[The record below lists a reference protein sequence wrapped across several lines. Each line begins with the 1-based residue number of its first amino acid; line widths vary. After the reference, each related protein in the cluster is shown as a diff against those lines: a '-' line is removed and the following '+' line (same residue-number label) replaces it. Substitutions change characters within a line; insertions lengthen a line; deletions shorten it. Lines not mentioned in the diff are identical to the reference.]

1 MSFLSKVGSIISSPR
16 ESWQT
21 YKPLLLNFFRY
32 SISSMVSAV
41 LDEGLFT
48 LASHLLQS
56 VLTGFALTAIPTAIA
71 RLISSL
77 CNFFINKKLVFQK
90 NVATGKAM
98 LKYYM
103 IAIPNAITQ
112 MALTYGVF
120 TLFHIGAERT
130 ILRALIYGMVMC
142 ALFLFTFIAQKRW
155 VFREK

>member
-1 MSFLSKVGSIISSPR
+1 MSFLSKVASIISSPR

-48 LASHLLQS
+48 LASHLLQR

-71 RLISSL
+71 RLISTL

-90 NVATGKAM
+90 NVATGKA
-98 LKYYM
+98 L
-103 IAIPNAITQ
+103 
-112 MALTYGVF
+112 L
-120 TLFHIGAERT
+120 
-130 ILRALIYGMVMC
+130 
-142 ALFLFTFIAQKRW
+142 
-155 VFREK
+155 